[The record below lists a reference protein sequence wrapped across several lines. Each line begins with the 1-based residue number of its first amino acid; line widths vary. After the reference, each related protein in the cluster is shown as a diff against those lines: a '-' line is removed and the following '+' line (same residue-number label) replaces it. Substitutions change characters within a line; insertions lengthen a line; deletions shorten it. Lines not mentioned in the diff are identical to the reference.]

1 MDKIKLNDKV
11 VLDIIDNGSNGSG
24 IAKKDGFVYFVPYSI
39 EGQKVEAHI
48 TKICKNYCECAV
60 DKIIKNSPHFSTDF
74 CLDYGTCGGCQ
85 LQHMTQK
92 FQLAFKTKQVKSIL
106 ERTLKQEIEVLPC
119 IAKNWCSYR
128 NKINFQIDNN
138 KLCFVDNN
146 GNFFMSFC
154 GCPLFEKDLSDL
166 ILIIN
171 DYLLEN
177 KPNFRALH
185 VRVLDDVFQFTFV
198 SNSFEFPNS
207 ENLILSFLQKN
218 IKFSLNICKNSNI
231 SSSNITN
238 NIVCVYGYKEQNYEV
253 FGLETKVSPAS
264 FLQVNREVQNAIY
277 EDITSQISDNSEV
290 VNAYGGTGILSAVL
304 SKKAR
309 RVHSIERNKSASK
322 NCEDMILRNKL
333 KNVVAICG
341 DCKNEIPKV
350 LAKDKISHIV
360 FDPPRNGVN
369 KSILET
375 IKTLGIPNIIYL
387 SCNPSTLA
395 RDLKI
400 LSTHYEIARV
410 QPYDMFPQTQHIE
423 TLVTLKRRKI

>member
-1 MDKIKLNDKV
+1 MKNDKV
-11 VLDIIDNGSNGSG
+11 VLDIVDNGANGSG
-24 IAKKDGFVYFVPYSI
+24 VAKKDGLVCFVPYSI
-39 EGQKVEAHI
+39 AGEKVEASVKTFH
-48 TKICKNYCECAV
+48 KNFCECSLQNILSSSSGRV
-60 DKIIKNSPHFSTDF
+60 EHKCPYFGK
-74 CLDYGTCGGCQ
+74 CGGCQ
-85 LQHMTQK
+85 LQHMSQE
-92 FQLAFKTKQVKSIL
+92 FQLAFKTKQVKSML
-106 ERTLKQEIEVLPC
+106 ERTLKQNIEVLPC
-119 IAKNWCSYR
+119 IAKNEYSYR
-128 NKINFQIDNN
+128 NKVNFQIVDNALCFSDNN
-138 KLCFVDNN
+138 QQFFHVLC
-146 GNFFMSFC
+146 
-154 GCPLFEKDLSDL
+154 CPLFEKNLRDL
-166 ILIIN
+166 ILTTN
-171 DYLLEN
+171 DYLQKY

-185 VRVLDDVFQFTFV
+185 VRVLHDIFQLTFV
-198 SNSFEFPNS
+198 SNSFAFPHF
-207 ENLILSFLQKN
+207 EDLISNFLQKN
-218 IKFSLNICKNSNI
+218 INFSLNICKNSNI
-231 SSSNITN
+231 SSSNLTDD
-238 NIVCVYGYKEQNYEV
+238 IVCVYGDKEQYYGV

-290 VNAYGGTGILSAVL
+290 INAYGGTGILSAFL

-309 RVHSIERNKSASK
+309 RVHSIEQSISASK

-350 LAKDKISHIV
+350 LANNKISHIV

-375 IKTLGIPNIIYL
+375 LKTLDIPNIIYL

-410 QPYDMFPQTQHIE
+410 QPFDMFPQTQHIE